1 MGDQLINDQDFNS
14 QIYNHV
20 KLIGV
25 EKTVAVKKVGKG
37 EKHVFNQPF
46 MMRAYIEKLMYA
58 TKLSNCYIFLVLQQL
73 LRAKEN
79 CQLMLHCPKIQ
90 YNFSSLLTEICLIFQ
105 NTFTVLDQCYALDFL
120 LYFTPFVT
128 YYSTV

>member
-79 CQLMLHCPKIQ
+79 CQLMLHCPKIH
-90 YNFSSLLTEICLIFQ
+90 NAAIHCPNKKINIHIKKSSLSWLEQKQRYMASFC
-105 NTFTVLDQCYALDFL
+105 AR
-120 LYFTPFVT
+120 
-128 YYSTV
+128 